1 MRKSIHLALALAGV
15 LAVAACS
22 SGGGSGSSSGPVG
35 LVQVAAYTGDQA
47 SRRSSPIHRLSGAV
61 RGESAGGILGRQV
74 SLIQVDTR
82 SDPADALT
90 AMDKT
95 LATSGNVAGIL
106 GPDSTSAATLVPL
119 LNNQKL
125 PMMIAAGEA
134 AYDRSAYAYLWRDV
148 PPDPA
153 NGEAIALWAK
163 RQGYTRVATVFGT
176 DTGSQATCPA

>member
-1 MRKSIHLALALAGV
+1 MRKSIHLAVAAAGV
-15 LAVAACS
+15 LALAACS
-22 SGGGSGSSSGPVG
+22 SGGGSSSSGPVG

-47 SRRSSPIHRLSGAV
+47 FEAQFANSIDYPALYAV
-61 RGESAGGILGRQV
+61 NKAGGILGRQV
-74 SLIQVDTR
+74 SLIQMDTR

-90 AMDKT
+90 AMDKA
-95 LATSGNVAGIL
+95 LATNSNVAGIL

-119 LNNQKL
+119 LNSKKL

-134 AYDRSAYAYLWRDV
+134 AYDRSSYSYLWRDV

-163 RQGYTRVATVFGT
+163 RQGYTRVAT
-176 DTGSQATCPA
+176 